1 MGQAHIMTYDRFASY
16 YNRKCDKFNSK
27 FWCTCTSGINAFNFD
42 WSSENN
48 WLFPPPNLICDT
60 IKKVL
65 KENAKCTLDLIVPE
79 WKSAPHWPMIFS
91 ERYLKP
97 SIMAKEIFTGL
108 NFTHRGRGQNGI
120 FGKKEQAF
128 RFIALRILFSRGF
141 SFFQESVWKNT

>member
-1 MGQAHIMTYDRFASY
+1 MIVLHRITIENATNLIQNFGAQKPEPTD
-16 YNRKCDKFNSK
+16 
-27 FWCTCTSGINAFNFD
+27 INAFNFD

-108 NFTHRGRGQNGI
+108 NFTHRGRGQTGI

-141 SFFQESVWKNT
+141 SFF